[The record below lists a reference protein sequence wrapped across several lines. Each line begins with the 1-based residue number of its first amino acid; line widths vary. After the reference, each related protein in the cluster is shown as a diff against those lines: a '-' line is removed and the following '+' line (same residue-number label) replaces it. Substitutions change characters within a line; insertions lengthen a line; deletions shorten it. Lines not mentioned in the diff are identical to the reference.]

1 MFFPRRLPIF
11 LNDASMFSLIFGNVD
26 ATNPR
31 MADRIYAFRHA
42 YFVEYLRWESC
53 RQADCRE
60 RDRFDG
66 PDSVHILGEDGAEIL
81 AYARLLPT
89 TRPHLLSN
97 LYPEILQGRP
107 APTGL
112 RIYEWTRHAIAPRM
126 REATVATAFSNVV
139 SGAVA
144 LTADCLDLE
153 GLLVQLHPSLVDR
166 LMETGWDAEP
176 LACPTKW
183 EGSYLVPVYANL
195 TDHTLLTAH
204 AAFAAWPEASLHV
217 PQGLARAATADLP
230 MPVLQ

>member
-1 MFFPRRLPIF
+1 
-11 LNDASMFSLIFGNVD
+11 MFSLIFGTVD
-26 ATNPR
+26 ATDPR

-66 PDSVHILGEDGAEIL
+66 PDGVHILGEEGAEIL

-89 TRPHLLSN
+89 TRPHLLSH

-107 APTGL
+107 APTGP

-144 LTADCLDLE
+144 LAADCLDLA
-153 GLLVQLHPSLVDR
+153 GLLVQLHPTLVDR
-166 LMETGWDAEP
+166 LMETGWDPEP
-176 LACPTKW
+176 LAYPMKW
-183 EGSYLVPVYANL
+183 EGSYLLPVYARL
-195 TDHTLLTAH
+195 TENTLLTAQ
-204 AAFAAWPEASLHV
+204 ASFAAWPEASLHV
-217 PQGLARAATADLP
+217 PAGPMCAAATDAP
-230 MPVLQ
+230 TSALQ

>member
-1 MFFPRRLPIF
+1 
-11 LNDASMFSLIFGNVD
+11 MFSLMPGHID
-26 ATNPR
+26 AEDPD
-31 MADRIYAFRHA
+31 MACRIYTFRHA
-42 YFVEYLRWESC
+42 YFVEHLGWERC
-53 RQADCRE
+53 RQLDGRE

-66 PDSVHILGEDGAEIL
+66 ADSVHVLGEEGAEIL

-89 TRPHLLSN
+89 TRPHLLSH

-107 APTGL
+107 APTGR

-126 REATVATAFSNVV
+126 RDVAVATAFSNVV

-144 LTADCLDLE
+144 LAAEVLDLE

-176 LACPTKW
+176 LACPMKW
-183 EGSYLVPVYANL
+183 EGSYLVPVYAQL
-195 TDHTLLTAH
+195 TDHTLRTAR
-204 AAFAAWPEASLHV
+204 AAFAAWSGAGLNV
-217 PQGLARAATADLP
+217 PQGFVRAATSDVP